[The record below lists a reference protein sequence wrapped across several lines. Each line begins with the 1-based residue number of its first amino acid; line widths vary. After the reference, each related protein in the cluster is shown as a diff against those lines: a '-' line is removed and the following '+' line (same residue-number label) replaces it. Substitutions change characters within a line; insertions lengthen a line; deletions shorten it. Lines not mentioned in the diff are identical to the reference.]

1 MPSRHILSPQS
12 RVALFDPPTDPG
24 AIVRH
29 YTFAPEDMALIRKR
43 RRPANRLGF
52 AVNLAYLRFPGRV
65 LRPDEIPPADMLTFI
80 ATQIGCDST
89 EFAGYARRDET
100 RWEHLGELQTYLD
113 ARAFR
118 RDDKR
123 AVVHVALDQAT
134 GSDRGDAIVSAMIE
148 YLRERRILL
157 PAAVTLEKI
166 ALAARA
172 LARKRAHKS
181 LVEDLSP
188 QTIAGLEALL
198 VARDEERTPLAWL
211 REWPEA
217 PRQRNLVEVVERLET
232 IRKLGIGADREKRIH
247 RARYAAIAR
256 ESAIVS
262 AQHLSRFDASRRLAT
277 LVVFA
282 REMEAILTDAALAM
296 FDKMLGSVFRRADRA
311 HKDNVVDRAKTLD
324 ASARALLG
332 MAKAMLAAKDKGED
346 QVAAVERS
354 LGWERLKSLVAETE
368 AAVADSRPD
377 NLGEVVER
385 YASVRRM
392 SPAIL
397 RAFAFRSWKDKD
409 SLLSALDVVRELH
422 ASGAKKLPAH
432 PPMSFLRP
440 VWRKLVKTD
449 AGTDRR
455 AYEVAVMMALRARL
469 QSGDVWVEGSRAF
482 RAFDDFLLPRD
493 AFENRRKAG
502 ELGLAVSDRFEDWRD
517 EKTKR
522 LEARLREVD
531 ALAAAGDL
539 PEASLTEEG
548 LSISPI
554 RKSENEGAD
563 TVIRRLYAMLPRL
576 RITELFAEVH
586 GWTGFADRFAH
597 LRTGAPPDD
606 ARALMTAVLADA
618 TNLGLTRMAR
628 SAGDFSHSQLLW
640 VAEWHVRDETY
651 QAALACLVDAIHALP
666 FTKIWGD
673 GDTSSSD
680 GQFFRAGGHGEARAD
695 YNAKYGSEPGVK
707 FYTHVSDRYAP
718 FYSKV
723 IAANASEAAHVLDG
737 LMHHECSIDIREH
750 YTDTAG
756 AIDHVFGLCHLL
768 GFRFAPRIR
777 DLADRRL
784 YVIGPR
790 TIYKALDPLIGGTI
804 DMRVIADNWDEILR
818 LAASIK
824 AGTVAPSAILRRL
837 AAYPR
842 QNALAKA
849 LREIGRLERTLFTLD
864 WISDPALRRRT
875 NAGLNKGE
883 ARNALARAV
892 FFHRLGE
899 IRDRTFENQRYRASG
914 LNLAVAAIILWNT
927 VYLGRAVDELRSQ
940 GEVIPDDL
948 LAHVAPLGWEHIAF
962 NGDYV
967 WPSNPSLPPSGPYEI
982 PAPSFS
988 LLAMRRRPVSLSR
1001 SSNRTC
1007 PKNRSQ

>member
-1 MPSRHILSPQS
+1 MSPRHILSPQS
-12 RVALFDPPTDPG
+12 RTALFDPPTDPA

-29 YTFAPEDMALIRKR
+29 YTFSPGDMARIRDR
-43 RRPANRLGF
+43 RRAANRLGF
-52 AVNLAYLRFPGRV
+52 AVHLAYLRFPGRV
-65 LRPDEIPPADMLTFI
+65 IEVDETPPPNVLTFI
-80 ATQIGCDST
+80 ATQLGDDPKAF
-89 EFAGYARRDET
+89 EDYAQRQQTRRA
-100 RWEHLGELQTYLD
+100 HLGELQAYLGV
-113 ARAFR
+113 RPFR

-123 AVVHVALDQAT
+123 AVVHIAIEQAT

-148 YLRERRILL
+148 YLREQRILL
-157 PAAVTLEKI
+157 PAALTLEKI

-172 LARKRAHKS
+172 LARKRAYKN
-181 LVEDLSP
+181 LAEGLSP
-188 QTIAGLEALL
+188 ETIVGLGTLL
-198 VARDEERTPLAWL
+198 AVDDEQGRTPLAWM

-217 PRQRNLVEVVERLET
+217 PRQRNLVGLIERLNFV
-232 IRKLGIGADREKRIH
+232 RKLGVGPDREKRIH

-256 ESAIVS
+256 EIAILVPRDI
-262 AQHLSRFDASRRLAT
+262 SRFETPRRLAT

-282 REMEAILTDAALAM
+282 REMEAVLTDAALAM
-296 FDKMLGSVFRRADRA
+296 FGKMLGGIFRQADRVY
-311 HKDNVVDRAKTLD
+311 KDSLVDRAKTLD
-324 ASARALLG
+324 VSTRSLIG
-332 MAKAMLAAKDKGED
+332 MAKAMLAAKAEGED
-346 QVAAVERS
+346 QVIAAVERS
-354 LGWERLKSLVAETE
+354 LGWERLKSLVSEAE
-368 AAVADSRPD
+368 AAVASARPD

-385 YASVRRM
+385 YVSVRRM
-392 SPAIL
+392 SPVIL
-397 RAFAFRSWKDKD
+397 GAFAFRSWKDND
-409 SLLSALDVVRELH
+409 PLLAALDVVRELH
-422 ASGAKKLPAH
+422 ATGAKKLPPH
-432 PPMSFLRP
+432 PPTSFLRP

-449 AGTDRR
+449 AAIDRR
-455 AYEVAVMMALRARL
+455 AYEVAVMTALRERL

-482 RAFDDFLLPRD
+482 RAFDDFLLPPE
-493 AFENRRKAG
+493 AFSTRRKAG
-502 ELGLAVSDRFEDWRD
+502 ELGLAVVDRFEDWRD
-517 EKTKR
+517 EKAKR
-522 LEARLREVD
+522 LETRLREVD
-531 ALAAAGDL
+531 ALAAAGEL

-554 RKSENEGAD
+554 RKNENEAAD
-563 TVIRRLYAMLPRL
+563 AVIRRLYTMLPRL
-576 RITELFAEVH
+576 RVTELLAEVH
-586 GWTGFADRFAH
+586 GWTGFADRFVH
-597 LRTGAPPDD
+597 LRTGASPDD
-606 ARALMTAVLADA
+606 ARALMTALLADA
-618 TNLGLTRMAR
+618 TNLGLSRMAR
-628 SAGDFSHSQLLW
+628 SSGAFSHSRLLW

-651 QAALACLVDAIHALP
+651 QAALVCLVDAIHAQP
-666 FTKIWGD
+666 FTRIWGD

-707 FYTHVSDRYAP
+707 FYTHISGRYAP

-737 LMHHECSIDIREH
+737 LMHHESALDIREH

-784 YVIGPR
+784 YIIGAR
-790 TIYKALDPLIGGTI
+790 GAYKALDPVIGGVI
-804 DMRVIADNWDEILR
+804 DPRVVAENWDEILR

-849 LREIGRLERTLFTLD
+849 LKEIGRLERTLFTLD

-875 NAGLNKGE
+875 SAGLNKGE

-914 LNLAVAAIILWNT
+914 LNLAVATIILWNT
-927 VYLGRAVDELRSQ
+927 VYLGRAVDELRSR
-940 GEVIPDDL
+940 GETIPDEF
-948 LAHVAPLGWEHIAF
+948 LAHVAPLGWEHITF

-967 WPSNPSLPPSGPYEI
+967 WPPEPLGTAFRPLRNPRSDFLEI
-982 PAPSFS
+982 P
-988 LLAMRRRPVSLSR
+988 
-1001 SSNRTC
+1001 
-1007 PKNRSQ
+1007 

>member
-1 MPSRHILSPQS
+1 MKKHEILSPEA
-12 RVALFDPPTDPG
+12 RAALFDPPTAPA

-29 YTFAPEDMALIRKR
+29 YTFSPEDLTVIRER
-43 RRPANRLGF
+43 RRAANRLGF
-52 AVNLAYLRFPGRV
+52 AVHFAYLRFPGRAIGV
-65 LRPDEIPPADMLTFI
+65 DETPPPDMLAFI
-80 ATQIGCDST
+80 AAQLGDDAKA
-89 EFAGYARRDET
+89 FDDYARRQQT
-100 RWEHLGELQTYLD
+100 RRAHLGELQTYLA
-113 ARAFR
+113 ARPFG

-123 AVVHVALDQAT
+123 AVAHVALDQAA
-134 GSDRGDAIVSAMIE
+134 GSDRGDVIVSAMIE

-157 PAAVTLEKI
+157 PAAVTLETI
-166 ALAARA
+166 ALAART
-172 LARKRAHKS
+172 LARKRAYKS
-181 LVEDLSP
+181 LTEGLSP
-188 QTIAGLEALL
+188 ETIGGLEALL
-198 VARDEERTPLAWL
+198 VVAKDEERTPLAWL

-232 IRKLGIGADREKRIH
+232 VRKLGVGPDREKRIH

-262 AQHLSRFDASRRLAT
+262 AQHLSRFDTPRRLAT
-277 LVVFA
+277 LIVFA
-282 REMEAILTDAALAM
+282 REIETSLTDAALAM
-296 FDKMLGSVFRRADRA
+296 FDKMLGAVFRRADRA
-311 HKDNVVDRAKTLD
+311 HRDNVVDRAETLD
-324 ASARALLG
+324 ASARALLD
-332 MAKAMLAAKDKGED
+332 MAKAMLAAKANNED
-346 QVAAVERS
+346 QVAAVERA
-354 LGWERLKSLVAETE
+354 LGWERLKTLVAETE
-368 AAVADSRPD
+368 TAVADTRPD

-392 SPAIL
+392 SPVIL
-397 RAFAFRSWKDKD
+397 GAFVFRSWKGNDP
-409 SLLSALDVVRELH
+409 LLAALDVVRELH
-422 ASGAKKLPAH
+422 ASGAKKLPSRA
-432 PPMSFLRP
+432 PTGFLRP
-440 VWRKLVKTD
+440 AWRKLVKTD
-449 AGTDRR
+449 AATDRR
-455 AYEVAVMMALRARL
+455 AYEVAVMTTLRERL
-469 QSGDVWVEGSRAF
+469 QSGDVWIEGSRAF

-502 ELGLAVSDRFEDWRD
+502 ELGLVVPDRFDDWRA
-517 EKTKR
+517 EKTER
-522 LEARLREVD
+522 LEIRLRKVD
-531 ALAAAGDL
+531 ALAASGEL

-548 LSISPI
+548 LSIGPI
-554 RKSENEGAD
+554 RKSENEAAD
-563 TVIRRLYAMLPRL
+563 GLVRRLYAMLPRL
-576 RITELFAEVH
+576 RITELLADVH

-628 SAGDFSHSQLLW
+628 SAGGFSHSRLLW
-640 VAEWHVRDETY
+640 IAEWHVRDETY
-651 QAALACLVDAIHALP
+651 QAALACLVDAIHAQP

-718 FYSKV
+718 FYPKV
-723 IAANASEAAHVLDG
+723 IAANASEAPHVLDG
-737 LMHHECSIDIREH
+737 LMHHESSIDIREH

-784 YVIGPR
+784 YVVGAR
-790 TIYKALDPLIGGTI
+790 TGYKALDPLIGGAV
-804 DMRVIADNWDEILR
+804 DFRVIAENWDEILR

-824 AGTVAPSAILRRL
+824 AGTVTPSAILRRL

-849 LREIGRLERTLFTLD
+849 LKEIGRLERTLFTLD
-864 WISDPALRRRT
+864 WISDPALRRRS

-883 ARNALARAV
+883 AHHALKRAV

-927 VYLGRAVDELRSQ
+927 VYLGRAVGEPRSRGEMIPDELLSH
-940 GEVIPDDL
+940 I
-948 LAHVAPLGWEHIAF
+948 APLGWEHIAF

-967 WPSNPSLPPSGPYEI
+967 WPAQPLATAFRPLRNP
-982 PAPSFS
+982 
-988 LLAMRRRPVSLSR
+988 RPEFLE
-1001 SSNRTC
+1001 N
-1007 PKNRSQ
+1007 P